1 MIFDTIIELLRAKK
15 FDEIHKLIDEFVIE
29 DLVNEIKSKEKNEFK
44 NLLKGLVTKYQS
56 NLNEHKK

>member
-15 FDEIHKLIDEFVIE
+15 FDEIHKLIDEFAIE